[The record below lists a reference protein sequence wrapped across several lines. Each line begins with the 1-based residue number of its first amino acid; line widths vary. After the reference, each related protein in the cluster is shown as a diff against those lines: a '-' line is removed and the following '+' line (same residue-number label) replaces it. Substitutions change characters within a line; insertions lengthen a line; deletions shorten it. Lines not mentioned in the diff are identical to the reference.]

1 MRVVF
6 VGDSLTAGVGDQHYL
21 GWVGRLCAAAPAA
34 GLPLT
39 MYNLGV
45 RSETSRHIKGRLGRE
60 LPPRLLPRDEAR
72 AVVSFGVND
81 AKVENGRRK
90 VELSESVDNLF
101 AIVTQLSKLCP
112 LLMVGPP
119 PVLDDAHRH
128 RTEELSEVFS
138 RTCDDMGVPY
148 LEMCRALGREA
159 AYLDSLVAAGD
170 GYHPEAAGYAAF
182 AGRVAAWDAWKA
194 WFAPRHCEPGKNDGG
209 RP

>member
-6 VGDSLTAGVGDQHYL
+6 VGDSLTVGVGDPQYL
-21 GWVGRLCAAAPAA
+21 GWVGRLCAASTLA
-34 GLPLT
+34 GLELT
-39 MYNLGV
+39 AYNLGV

-101 AIVTQLSKLCP
+101 AIVTQVSKLCP
-112 LLMVGPP
+112 LLVVGPP
-119 PVLDDAHRH
+119 PVLDDAHRT
-128 RTEELSEVFS
+128 RIEELSDIFS

-148 LEMCRALGREA
+148 LEMCRALCREA
-159 AYLDSLVAAGD
+159 TYLDSLVAAGD
-170 GYHPEAAGYAAF
+170 GYHPGAGGYAAM
-182 AGRVAAWDAWKA
+182 AKRVGEWDAWLA
-194 WFAPRHCEPGKNDGG
+194 WFRC
-209 RP
+209 

>member
-6 VGDSLTAGVGDQHYL
+6 VGDSLTVGVGDQLYL
-21 GWVGRLCAAAPAA
+21 GWVGRLCAAAPSA

-45 RSETSRHIKGRLGRE
+45 RSETSRHIKGRLSRE

-72 AVVSFGVND
+72 VVLSFGVND

-101 AIVTQLSKLCP
+101 DIVTQVAKYCP
-112 LLMVGPP
+112 VVMVGPP
-119 PVLDDAHRH
+119 PVLDDAHRT
-128 RTEELSEVFS
+128 RVEELSEIFG
-138 RTCDDMGVPY
+138 RTCDDMNVPY
-148 LEMCRALGREA
+148 LEMCRALSREP

-170 GYHPEAAGYAAF
+170 GYHPEAAGYAAI
-182 AGRVAAWDAWKA
+182 ADRVAGWDAWRA
-194 WFAPRHCEPGKNDGG
+194 WLRG
-209 RP
+209 